1 METHR
6 LSELSR
12 FDGIPLIAETAND
25 TLLLE
30 PYQECTDVSFVDFEN
45 LVNMLSAIEMV
56 LLKEMLRKNLQPWW
70 KELFG
75 RPCLMIFSQRIPGYP
90 ELSTM
95 PYILKHRLKH
105 AHPETTFSTTQ
116 PISCSKT
123 RTMPSQRSFTRNLL
137 LGDTH
142 ERRRRR
148 RMSFA
153 AGSDHSASTVMMGHR
168 PATDAA
174 MHSLGTTCHSML
186 SSSSGVAPPLQSY
199 PSPQQP
205 LHHPGT
211 INAARLQGHPL
222 ENHSNS
228 TTKQRP
234 SHNQS
239 KTNSTDSRLN
249 HHNKCSKKTDSTT
262 GTSRTSRIQ
271 TTSSKQYQRRRFHQ
285 YRTFYQCQKESAMA
299 NTRCDP
305 AMISVL
311 DGRETKSMQDNRT
324 SPSGGDEESI
334 SARISKVKR
343 PLPLPEAYNYP
354 LPYMQNQV
362 SFEAILPVVL
372 LGLASLSSFLEW
384 WEQRQQVHVMTT
396 SPLFQSLQAW
406 YRQRDQQYHEYIE
419 VREQKHAQVKDRL
432 MRYHKWAVEQQQRK
446 PHKPTEQTIAAASTT
461 KLSSSRS
468 TNCKNNVHRQP
479 QDVQKRHRE
488 KCTTRDARH
497 DEDTAVDGENEKTKT
512 LRIPQNEAG
521 ASVDGSTLT
530 GGAKRDVPPQ
540 SLENHKTLSVH
551 LSDPIQMDQD
561 KEKQACVTANK
572 EGHTTDECQT
582 NEQREDLHHHL
593 KRSPEKFPLPIEAR
607 ANDKDV
613 GSFSGQLPTE
623 SLPTTIVFP
632 IETNHA
638 ETTDMGLYGSSVSTR
653 CQIRS
658 NDPPIEAPLSLSS
671 TPLQPFHPSD
681 PQDNRNPVK
690 LQSMERKGM
699 DRRRMKQSSADNLL
713 SLEQQVVED
722 ASAAIESPPNSGTE
736 SAPGH
741 LSPRELSTRN
751 YFADAMEDQKVR
763 VKGAVHQTPEVQK
776 VSNHYL
782 DHFYGAESTLPMD
795 RRNKQPIIMTENM
808 VLPKKLKQRIS
819 KRPLHDTSRVRDD
832 ADQSIIHPT
841 QQSEVLL
848 SQLRQRPSK
857 SRRITASPR
866 KFPMGQTDGP
876 MIERNQKNVSVNSTA
891 ANSKWISNEPARQ
904 FVSTTG
910 RQKFSPCTLS
920 LPQSPCAN
928 RDNPSGDAN
937 EKENS
942 VEEAGDFLLA
952 GFTERRSSVAVNQSG
967 KEKTASSRTNHS
979 DDLMD
984 DSSHEANEPD
994 FKYLEVV
1001 RKKAE
1006 REGLNPYDCPECA
1019 KFFNAV
1025 TAGDAKDVYKRD
1037 ELMGCSRHR
1046 GRSTPPQTPEGF
1058 WEMSFIDEKI

>member
-1 METHR
+1 
-6 LSELSR
+6 
-12 FDGIPLIAETAND
+12 
-25 TLLLE
+25 
-30 PYQECTDVSFVDFEN
+30 
-45 LVNMLSAIEMV
+45 
-56 LLKEMLRKNLQPWW
+56 
-70 KELFG
+70 
-75 RPCLMIFSQRIPGYP
+75 
-90 ELSTM
+90 
-95 PYILKHRLKH
+95 
-105 AHPETTFSTTQ
+105 
-116 PISCSKT
+116 
-123 RTMPSQRSFTRNLL
+123 MPSQRSFTRNLL
-137 LGDTH
+137 LGDIH

-205 LHHPGT
+205 PHHPGT
-211 INAARLQGHPL
+211 INAARLQGHLL
-222 ENHSNS
+222 ENHSNC
-228 TTKQRP
+228 TTKQRQ
-234 SHNQS
+234 SYHQS
-239 KTNSTDSRLN
+239 KTNSRDSRPN
-249 HHNKCSKKTDSTT
+249 HNNNYSKKTGSTT
-262 GTSRTSRIQ
+262 ATSLASRIK

-285 YRTFYQCQKESAMA
+285 YRTFYQSHKESAMA
-299 NTRCDP
+299 NARGDTSL
-305 AMISVL
+305 ISVL
-311 DGRETKSMQDNRT
+311 DGRETKSVQDIRT
-324 SPSGGDEESI
+324 SPSGGEEEYI
-334 SARISKVKR
+334 SATISKVKR
-343 PLPLPEAYNYP
+343 PLSLPEAYNYP

-419 VREQKHAQVKDRL
+419 IREQKHAQVKDRL
-432 MRYHKWAVEQQQRK
+432 MRYHKWAVEQQQQQQ
-446 PHKPTEQTIAAASTT
+446 HKPTVQTIAAASTT
-461 KLSSSRS
+461 KLATKEQKLKSSTSNPPPGFTQQPKRSQMKSTFFCPTKVIPACSSSRS
-468 TNCKNNVHRQP
+468 TEINVHCQP
-479 QDVQKRHRE
+479 QDVQKRYRE
-488 KCTTRDARH
+488 ECTTRDARH
-497 DEDTAVDGENEKTKT
+497 DEDSAVDGENEKTRT
-512 LRIPQNEAG
+512 LRMPQNEASV
-521 ASVDGSTLT
+521 SVDGSTLT
-530 GGAKRDVPPQ
+530 GGAKRDVSPQ

-551 LSDPIQMDQD
+551 LSDPIQKDQD
-561 KEKQACVTANK
+561 KEKQATVTANK
-572 EGHTTDECQT
+572 EDHATDECLT
-582 NEQREDLHHHL
+582 NKQREDLYHHL
-593 KRSPEKFPLPIEAR
+593 KRSPEQFPLPIEAR

-632 IETNHA
+632 IETSHA
-638 ETTDMGLYGSSVSTR
+638 ETTDMGMYGSSVSPR
-653 CQIRS
+653 HQIRS

-671 TPLQPFHPSD
+671 TPHQPLPPSD

-690 LQSMERKGM
+690 LQSMERIEM
-699 DRRRMKQSSADNLL
+699 NRRRMEQSSADNLL
-713 SLEQQVVED
+713 SSEQQVVED
-722 ASAAIESPPNSGTE
+722 ASAAIESPPNSGTG
-736 SAPGH
+736 SAPGY
-741 LSPRELSTRN
+741 LSPRELSTGN
-751 YFADAMEDQKVR
+751 YSADAMEDQKVR

-776 VSNHYL
+776 VSNHNL
-782 DHFYGAESTLPMD
+782 DHFYGAETNLPMD

-808 VLPKKLKQRIS
+808 VLSKNLKQTRS

-848 SQLRQRPSK
+848 SQLRQRSSK

-866 KFPMGQTDGP
+866 KLPSGQTHGP
-876 MIERNQKNVSVNSTA
+876 MIERNQKNAPVNSTA

-920 LPQSPCAN
+920 LPQSSCAN

-937 EKENS
+937 ENENS
-942 VEEAGDFLLA
+942 VEEVGDFRRA
-952 GFTERRSSVAVNQSG
+952 GFTERRSSVALNESG
-967 KEKTASSRTNHS
+967 DKKTASSRTNHS

-1006 REGLNPYDCPECA
+1006 REGLNPYDCPDCA

-1037 ELMGCSRHR
+1037 ELLGCSRHR
-1046 GRSTPPQTPEGF
+1046 GRSTPPQTPEDF
-1058 WEMSFIDEKI
+1058 WEMSFIDEKM